1 MLRVGDEVHT
11 LNNPEDIRGWRTDQ
25 LLASELFD
33 HQPTR
38 DSATEA
44 LLEERRRLVEKHPR
58 TPQEEA
64 RLEELERQAADVPEA
79 GSAFDIEAMKLIR
92 DAAEDLRTK

>member
-44 LLEERRRLVEKHPR
+44 LVEERRRLVGKHPR
-58 TPQEEA
+58 TMEEA
-64 RLEELERQAADVPEA
+64 RLDELERQAAEVPEA